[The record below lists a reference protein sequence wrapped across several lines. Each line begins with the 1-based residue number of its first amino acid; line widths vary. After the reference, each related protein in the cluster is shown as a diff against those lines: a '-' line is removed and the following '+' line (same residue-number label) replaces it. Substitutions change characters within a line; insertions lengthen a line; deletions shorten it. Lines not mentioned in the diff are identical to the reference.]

1 MWVES
6 QKDEGESATFIGQV
20 EHSEVSPA
28 VETEINPGTAF
39 PQGPLVCFHLR
50 IHLQLDIFRL
60 NGFVHISPHI
70 SALNCE

>member
-39 PQGPLVCFHLR
+39 PQGPPCLF
-50 IHLQLDIFRL
+50 
-60 NGFVHISPHI
+60 PP
-70 SALNCE
+70 